1 MQVDVLNIQG
11 QKTGRSVEL
20 PADIFGIEPNQ
31 HVVYLAV
38 KAYLAHQRQGTHK
51 SKERSEMSGSTRK
64 LFKQKG
70 TGGARR
76 GDINSPLLYGGARV
90 FGPKPHEYVVKL
102 NKKVKQLARKSAL
115 STKAASG
122 SIMII
127 EDFQMEAPKT
137 KELVSVLKSLGI
149 AGKRTVLVTPE
160 LNENLLKSSRNIQR
174 VALTRAS
181 DLNTYQIMQTQSL
194 VLSEGSVAKIQE
206 MFN

>member
-102 NKKVKQLARKSAL
+102 NKKVKQLARRSAL

-137 KELVSVLKSLGI
+137 KELVNVLKSLGI